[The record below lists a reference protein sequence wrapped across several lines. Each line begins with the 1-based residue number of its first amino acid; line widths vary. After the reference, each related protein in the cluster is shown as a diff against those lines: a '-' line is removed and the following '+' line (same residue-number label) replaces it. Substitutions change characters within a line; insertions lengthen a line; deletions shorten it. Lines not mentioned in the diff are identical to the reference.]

1 MSGNFATS
9 SSCFAA
15 SLFVR
20 AVWESPEKTMT
31 RRKGGLVRL
40 VWEIT
45 RQATLKTLH
54 PTPEQRGAGQPRG
67 RESGIHGEKM
77 KETLVSI
84 KESLQVHKLQKAPGN
99 QKLYLLYL
107 FVPPSLPSCYSK
119 PAKVL
124 AFNDP
129 APKDIS
135 GQKVPL
141 RPVHGTHTG
150 VIE

>member
-54 PTPEQRGAGQPRG
+54 PTPERGGKEEPDS
-67 RESGIHGEKM
+67 REAEK
-77 KETLVSI
+77 V
-84 KESLQVHKLQKAPGN
+84 ESTE
-99 QKLYLLYL
+99 
-107 FVPPSLPSCYSK
+107 
-119 PAKVL
+119 
-124 AFNDP
+124 
-129 APKDIS
+129 
-135 GQKVPL
+135 
-141 RPVHGTHTG
+141 RR
-150 VIE
+150 